1 MERSVEH
8 STQRSQPSTELV
20 ASAVLPAAFERFAC
34 CDAVA
39 DRSSRARSLRPGIS
53 VKAHLSS
60 NVEVH
65 RLWTYDGASVM
76 SRYLG
81 RQPGNHHEHF
91 HWAGV
96 VLKDEADNVTLE
108 NFAVTAETAKDAGT
122 TQGKYI
128 DREWNFDMYGTVNAK
143 GEVDEDQTFHK
154 EHLDSGTHG
163 TRATSMT
170 VRTDK

>member
-1 MERSVEH
+1 MA
-8 STQRSQPSTELV
+8 TE
-20 ASAVLPAAFERFAC
+20 ANMQGFQ
-34 CDAVA
+34 
-39 DRSSRARSLRPGIS
+39 
-53 VKAHLSS
+53 KAGDMTWNFHL
-60 NVEVH
+60 
-65 RLWTYDGASVM
+65 
-76 SRYLG
+76 
-81 RQPGNHHEHF
+81 
-91 HWAGV
+91 AGV

-108 NFAVTAETAKDAGT
+108 NFAVTEKTAKEAGT

-128 DREWNFDMYGTVNAK
+128 DRDWNFDMYGTVNAK